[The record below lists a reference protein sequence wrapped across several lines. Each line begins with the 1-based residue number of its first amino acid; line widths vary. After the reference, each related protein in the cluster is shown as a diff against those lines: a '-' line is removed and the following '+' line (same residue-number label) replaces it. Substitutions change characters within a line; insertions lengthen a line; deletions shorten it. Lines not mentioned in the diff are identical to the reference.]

1 MYNEL
6 FWLVVVFV
14 PLLFLT
20 YWQVAFSPLSKDDL
34 WAGLAPKTAA
44 MSGVPTVAAMFYMTF
59 VWIWPPDNA
68 TLYGV
73 PYESNRHLVLLA
85 YAALLGGAMLWSPFA
100 QMALYRE
107 ERRGYVNFVTVLVAL
122 SSVGLFVHTLAWSGD
137 NQAWMI
143 FAASVSMIHLVVI
156 DGWVWRASFQVPETT
171 PIFSVGPD
179 NSFRPLRFAPD
190 TRA

>member
-44 MSGVPTVAAMFYMTF
+44 MSGVPTALGMFFLTY
-59 VWIWPPDNA
+59 VWIWPPDDA
-68 TLYGV
+68 TMYGV
-73 PYESNRHLVLLA
+73 PYESNRHIVFIT
-85 YAALLGGAMLWSPFA
+85 YAALLGGAVLWSPFT
-100 QMALYRE
+100 QLALHRE

-143 FAASVSMIHLVVI
+143 FAASVSMIHLAVI
-156 DGWVWRASFQVPETT
+156 DGWVWRASFEVPETT
-171 PIFSVGPD
+171 PIFSLDPD
-179 NSFRPLRFAPD
+179 NRFRPLRFGPD
-190 TRA
+190 THA